1 MQKEILIDASQQ
13 KQTRVAI
20 KSDSGVEE
28 YEYENEQKKQL
39 KGNIYLGRVSRI
51 EPSLQAAFVDFGNE
65 RHGFLAF
72 NDIQT
77 QYYQIP
83 LSDKEAIL
91 REEEE
96 VRKQLLEETKDLSPN
111 EINNADGEENPEESI
126 ESSEDEN
133 EGEGEGEGEGEN
145 SNEKN
150 ENEEQSE
157 IASSD
162 EFVNSESEYE
172 KKISDIRARRKFK
185 RYRIQEVIKPGQ
197 VILLQIVKEERGKK
211 GAALT
216 TFLSL
221 AGKYIVLMPN
231 TAKGGGIS
239 KKIFNSQD
247 RKSIRGIIN
256 QLEIPE
262 TMGLIVRTAGA
273 KKTQNEIKNDL
284 DILIQVWEEIRQK
297 TITSNAPTLIHEEG
311 DVIYRTIRDFFSND
325 ITEVIIDGEAGYD
338 KAKKYAGII
347 AKEQVKKIKKYRGK
361 VPLFHS
367 KGIEKYLNDIF
378 EPRITL
384 KSGGY
389 LIINQ
394 TEALVAIDINS
405 GKSTKERNIEKTAL
419 TTNIESAMEIA
430 RQAKLRDLA
439 GLIVI
444 DFIDMENYSN
454 RRLVEKKLKESLRT
468 DKARVQVGKISSFGL
483 LEMTRQRLRESSI
496 QWRTILSVESFSQK
510 ILKLIEEKIFSLPKV
525 KTVSVDLPK
534 KIIDYIKINMHEEV
548 SFFEKKFK
556 FKIDFVINADF
567 LSGDYKIVFKNVKNI
582 EIEEIKNEPETS
594 VEESVRPARIV
605 LEESEDSESTEKKPF
620 HKKKFF
626 NKKRKFFKK
635 RGFKKES
642 GNDKEVASDKEVSG
656 GKEVA

>member
-1 MQKEILIDASQQ
+1 MEKEILIDASQE

-20 KSDSGVEE
+20 KSDNGVEE

-39 KGNIYLGRVSRI
+39 KGNIFLGRISRI

-83 LSDKEAIL
+83 LADKELIL
-91 REEEE
+91 KEEEE
-96 VRKQLLEETKDLSPN
+96 LRKELEEETNELSPEDSNSSHESESDDSEDDSTEDASN
-111 EINNADGEENPEESI
+111 EDLKNSEDGEESSKTESPEL
-126 ESSEDEN
+126 
-133 EGEGEGEGEGEN
+133 
-145 SNEKN
+145 EKN
-150 ENEEQSE
+150 S
-157 IASSD
+157 
-162 EFVNSESEYE
+162 YE
-172 KKISDIRARRKFK
+172 KKISDIRAKKKFK

-197 VILLQIVKEERGKK
+197 IILLQIVKEERGKK

-239 KKIFNSQD
+239 RKIFNSQD
-247 RKSIRGIIN
+247 RKNIRGIIKE
-256 QLEIPE
+256 LTIPE

-284 DILIQVWEEIRQK
+284 DVLVQIWEQIKEK
-297 TITSNAPTLIHEEG
+297 TLTSNAPALIHEEG

-325 ITEVIIDGEAGYD
+325 IKEVTVDGEKGFD

-347 AKEQVKKIKKYRGK
+347 AKDQVKKIKKYKGK
-361 VPLFHS
+361 IPLFHS
-367 KGIEKYLNDIF
+367 KEIEKYLNQIF
-378 EPRITL
+378 EPRINL

-389 LIINQ
+389 LIINP

-405 GKSTKERNIEKTAL
+405 GRSTKERNIEKTAL
-419 TTNIESAMEIA
+419 NTNIEAAVEIA

-454 RRLVEKKLKESLRT
+454 RRLVEKKLKEALRN
-468 DKARVQVGKISSFGL
+468 DKARVQVGKISNFGL

-496 QWRTILSVESFSQK
+496 QWKTVLSVESFSQK
-510 ILKLIEEKIFSLPKV
+510 VLKLIEEKIFSIPKV
-525 KTVSVDLPK
+525 KTVEVDLPK
-534 KIIDYIKINMHEEV
+534 KIIDFIQANMEDEID
-548 SFFEKKFK
+548 FFEKKFK
-556 FKIDFVINADF
+556 FKIKFNANPDF
-567 LSGDYKIVFKNVKNI
+567 LSDDFKISFKDSRKKELEELKN
-582 EIEEIKNEPETS
+582 EEEVVIEEPFNKEKTFHKDTS
-594 VEESVRPARIV
+594 
-605 LEESEDSESTEKKPF
+605 DSDDKSNKKTF
-620 HKKKFF
+620 HKKKFR
-626 NKKRKFFKK
+626 KKKFFKK
-635 RGFKKES
+635 RTGSRSTKTKEKVVVKKDS
-642 GNDKEVASDKEVSG
+642 A
-656 GKEVA
+656 

>member
-133 EGEGEGEGEGEN
+133 EGEGEGEN

-197 VILLQIVKEERGKK
+197 VVLLQIVKEERGKK

>member
-1 MQKEILIDASQQ
+1 MEKEILIDASQE

-20 KSDSGVEE
+20 KSDNGVEE

-39 KGNIYLGRVSRI
+39 KGNIFLGRISRI

-83 LSDKEAIL
+83 LADKELIL
-91 REEEE
+91 KEEEE
-96 VRKQLLEETKDLSPN
+96 LRKELEEETNELSPEDSNSSNESESGDSTKDTSDEDLKNS
-111 EINNADGEENPEESI
+111 EDGEDSSETENPEL
-126 ESSEDEN
+126 
-133 EGEGEGEGEGEN
+133 
-145 SNEKN
+145 EKN
-150 ENEEQSE
+150 P
-157 IASSD
+157 
-162 EFVNSESEYE
+162 YE
-172 KKISDIRARRKFK
+172 KKISDIRAKKKFK

-197 VILLQIVKEERGKK
+197 IILLQIVKEERGKK

-239 KKIFNSQD
+239 RKIFNSQD
-247 RKSIRGIIN
+247 RKNIRSIIKE
-256 QLEIPE
+256 LTIPE

-284 DILIQVWEEIRQK
+284 DVLVQIWEEIKEK
-297 TITSNAPTLIHEEG
+297 TLTSNAPTIIHEEG

-325 ITEVIIDGEAGYD
+325 IKEVTVDGAKGFD
-338 KAKKYAGII
+338 KAKKYAEII
-347 AKEQVKKIKKYRGK
+347 AKDQVKKIKKYKGK
-361 VPLFHS
+361 IPLFHS
-367 KGIEKYLNDIF
+367 KEIEKYLNQIF
-378 EPRITL
+378 EPRINL

-389 LIINQ
+389 LIINP

-405 GKSTKERNIEKTAL
+405 GRSTKERNIEKTAL
-419 TTNIESAMEIA
+419 NTNIEAAVEIA

-454 RRLVEKKLKESLRT
+454 RRLVEKKLKEALRN
-468 DKARVQVGKISSFGL
+468 DKARVQVGKISNFGL

-496 QWRTILSVESFSQK
+496 QWKTILSVESFSQK
-510 ILKLIEEKIFSLPKV
+510 ILKLIEEKIFSIPKV
-525 KTVSVDLPK
+525 KTVEVDLPK
-534 KIIDYIKINMHEEV
+534 KIIDFIQANMKDEIH
-548 SFFEKKFK
+548 FFEKKFK
-556 FKIDFVINADF
+556 FKIKFNANPDF
-567 LSGDYKIVFKNVKNI
+567 LSEDFKISFKDSKKKELEELKN
-582 EIEEIKNEPETS
+582 EEEVAIEEPFNKEKNFHKDTS
-594 VEESVRPARIV
+594 
-605 LEESEDSESTEKKPF
+605 DSDDKPGKKTF
-620 HKKKFF
+620 HKKKFR
-626 NKKRKFFKK
+626 KKKFFKK
-635 RGFKKES
+635 RTGSRSTETKEKVVVKK
-642 GNDKEVASDKEVSG
+642 DSD
-656 GKEVA
+656 

>member
-1 MQKEILIDASQQ
+1 MEKEILIDASQQ

-20 KSDSGVEE
+20 KSAHGVEE
-28 YEYENEQKKQL
+28 YEYENDQKKQL
-39 KGNIYLGRVSRI
+39 KGNIYLGRISRI

-83 LSDKEAIL
+83 TADKEAIL

-96 VRKQLLEETKDLSPN
+96 VRKQLIEETKDLAPS
-111 EINNADGEENPEESI
+111 EISTSEEENNEDSSIENNSNSENFEDNSNLEFNEEESLNQETDQINQI
-126 ESSEDEN
+126 EQNNFSEN
-133 EGEGEGEGEGEN
+133 
-145 SNEKN
+145 
-150 ENEEQSE
+150 
-157 IASSD
+157 
-162 EFVNSESEYE
+162 ESEYE
-172 KKISDIRARRKFK
+172 KKINDIRSRRKFK

-197 VILLQIVKEERGKK
+197 VILIQIVKEERGKK

-239 KKIFNSQD
+239 RKIFNSQD
-247 RKSIRGIIN
+247 RRNIRGIIN

-284 DILIQVWEEIRQK
+284 DVLIQIWEEIKIK
-297 TITSNAPTLIHEEG
+297 TINSNAPSLIHEEG
-311 DVIYRTIRDFFSND
+311 DIIYRTIRDFFSSE
-325 ITEVIIDGEAGYD
+325 ISEVIIDGNSGFD
-338 KAKKYAGII
+338 KAKKYAEII

-367 KGIEKYLNDIF
+367 YGIEKYLNEIF
-378 EPRITL
+378 EPRINL

-389 LIINQ
+389 LIIQ
-394 TEALVAIDINS
+394 PTEALVSIDINS
-405 GKSTKERNIEKTAL
+405 GRSTKERNIEKTAL
-419 TTNIESAMEIA
+419 TTNVEAAIEIA

-454 RRLVEKKLKESLRT
+454 RRLVEKKLKEALRT
-468 DKARVQVGKISSFGL
+468 DKARTQVGKISNFGL

-496 QWRTILSVESFSQK
+496 QWRSILSTESFAQK
-510 ILKLIEEKIFSLPKV
+510 ILKLIEEKIFSIPKV
-525 KTVSVDLPK
+525 KIVAIELPK
-534 KIIDYIKINMHEEV
+534 KIIDYIKLNLNEEV
-548 SFFEKKFK
+548 NFFEKKFK
-556 FKIDFVINADF
+556 FKINFNPNADF
-567 LSGDYKIVFKNVKNI
+567 VSEEFRIMFSNNKNVL
-582 EIEEIKNEPETS
+582 IEEIKNQEIIMETNNPPDE
-594 VEESVRPARIV
+594 VEQKNDHSKTEHF
-605 LEESEDSESTEKKPF
+605 EKKSF
-620 HKKKFF
+620 NKKQFYRKKKFF
-626 NKKRKFFKK
+626 KKKFKDNKPSNNPNNK
-635 RGFKKES
+635 
-642 GNDKEVASDKEVSG
+642 DDQEVA
-656 GKEVA
+656 